1 MNFWKTW
8 IKGHL
13 SHNGHLHTVL
23 SLKDSAE
30 AVAGS
35 STQQPPQPHSTD
47 FPSATSADMEVH
59 TSDEWLRV
67 QIGSWPHLHCTT
79 EGGTNCDY
87 LALKPPPALWPF
99 LNEALSPHIPH
110 PGLPTIS
117 LKTLI
122 FFRDYVH
129 LFYPWCF
136 SEHCFCFSFFHLT
149 MCILNFT
156 IFLSHISTIH
166 KSTENNISIVN
177 THEPA

>member
-1 MNFWKTW
+1 
-8 IKGHL
+8 
-13 SHNGHLHTVL
+13 
-23 SLKDSAE
+23 
-30 AVAGS
+30 
-35 STQQPPQPHSTD
+35 
-47 FPSATSADMEVH
+47 MEVH

-79 EGGTNCDY
+79 EGGKNCDY
-87 LALKPPPALWPF
+87 LALKPPPAPWPF

-166 KSTENNISIVN
+166 KSTENNINIVN
-177 THEPA
+177 THEPAEQDLNILPYLLQIFLQNSVTVDNHYVPLTHLQSFSLLPSPETATPLVFNMPMHL

>member
-129 LFYPWCF
+129 LFYPSCF
-136 SEHCFCFSFFHLT
+136 SEHCFFLFF
-149 MCILNFT
+149 ILPCAFLILLYFYH
-156 IFLSHISTIH
+156 IFQLYIKVQRITL
-166 KSTENNISIVN
+166 V
-177 THEPA
+177 